1 MLLITSAWLVLIA
14 IDGAAGTVLIAVD
27 LRALRRRQLA
37 TVRGSIALDLV
48 VDLGFAPFELCGLA
62 RGEGAILHAFGDP
75 LLLASFAPIDFRSES
90 GNGEGEN
97 ENSDAGNRICFHGVS
112 R

>member
-14 IDGAAGTVLIAVD
+14 IDGAAGTVLLAVD
-27 LRALRRRQLA
+27 LRALGRRQMT

-48 VDLGFAPFELCGLA
+48 VDLGFAPLEVCGLA

-75 LLLASFAPIDFRSES
+75 LLLASFAPIHFCSES
-90 GNGEGEN
+90 GNGEGEDKDS
-97 ENSDAGNRICFHGVS
+97 EAGNR
-112 R
+112 

>member
-1 MLLITSAWLVLIA
+1 VLIA
-14 IDGAAGTVLIAVD
+14 VDGAARTVLLAVD
-27 LRALRRRQLA
+27 LRALRGGQMT

-48 VDLGFAPFELCGLA
+48 VDLGFAPFEPRGPA
-62 RGEGAILHAFGDP
+62 RGEGAILDAFCDP

-90 GNGEGEN
+90 RNGEGEN
-97 ENSDAGNRICFHGVS
+97 ENSEAGNRICFHGVS